1 MGTVHTHRDVSRA
14 VGGRM
19 GASDFA
25 VPLSEKGSDGTCG
38 RRLSLQDYSGTAGQQ
53 SGLAMQGTNFST
65 RDADND
71 NCLCKC
77 AQMLSGGEQQGL
89 GRGPRSV
96 PTPVPLLLLPPI
108 GWWFDACGLSNL
120 NGIYYPARHNIR
132 KLNGIRWHYF
142 QGPSYSLKGT
152 RMLIRPAGF

>member
-1 MGTVHTHRDVSRA
+1 M
-14 VGGRM
+14 
-19 GASDFA
+19 
-25 VPLSEKGSDGTCG
+25 
-38 RRLSLQDYSGTAGQQ
+38 SGE
-53 SGLAMQGTNFST
+53 L
-65 RDADND
+65 
-71 NCLCKC
+71 
-77 AQMLSGGEQQGL
+77 GL
-89 GRGPRSV
+89 GSRNH
-96 PTPVPLLLLPPI
+96 TPPPPKKKQKTSRRPAPQHAPAPLPPPA